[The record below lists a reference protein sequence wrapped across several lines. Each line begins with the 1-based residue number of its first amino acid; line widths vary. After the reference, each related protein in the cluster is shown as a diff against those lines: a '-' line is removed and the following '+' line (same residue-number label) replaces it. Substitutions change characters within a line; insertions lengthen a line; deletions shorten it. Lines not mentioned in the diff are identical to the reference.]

1 LHVLYPAEIDRISR
15 LVRML
20 DLGLDCVVNIYMVVN
35 EWEGQCILFQ
45 IKYLQLQFFLLFFY
59 CNVLLI
65 VSNILTHTSDFGLN
79 CLNSVK

>member
-1 LHVLYPAEIDRISR
+1 
-15 LVRML
+15 ML

-35 EWEGQCILFQ
+35 EWEGQYILFK